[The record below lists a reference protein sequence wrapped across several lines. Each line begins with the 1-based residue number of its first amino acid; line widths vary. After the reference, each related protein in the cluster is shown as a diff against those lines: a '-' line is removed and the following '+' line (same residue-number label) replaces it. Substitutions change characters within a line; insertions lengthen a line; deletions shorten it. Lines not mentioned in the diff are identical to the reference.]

1 MNTRIQNIPSSL
13 ALEAQSES
21 FVVSRGSLL
30 NLHSS
35 VLSTIVPRFIEIIV
49 DSAPRG
55 MRREAEG
62 VGVAVGVR
70 VGVEVGVRILDGM
83 LEKNGAEYPVQKG
96 LQGVCKGLRG
106 CSITQQIGLC

>member
-49 DSAPRG
+49 DPAPRG

-62 VGVAVGVR
+62 